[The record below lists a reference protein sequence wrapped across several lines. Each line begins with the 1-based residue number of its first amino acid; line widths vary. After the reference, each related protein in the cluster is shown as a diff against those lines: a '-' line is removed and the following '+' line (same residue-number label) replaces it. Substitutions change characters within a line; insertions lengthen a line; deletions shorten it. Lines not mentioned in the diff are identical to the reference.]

1 MARGKLIVIDGLDG
15 AGKATQA
22 AALVDRLKKEGKK
35 VVALDFPQYAQ
46 NFFGRLIGECL
57 AGEHGDFLHLAP
69 QIASVLYAG
78 DRFEAATKIRK
89 WLDEGK
95 YVVLDRYVSANQIH
109 QGGKI
114 KKVGER
120 KKFLQWLSTLEYEVF
135 GIPRPH
141 RVVFLDVTPD
151 ITREMLVLQVNK
163 RDKKSYLGKNKKD
176 VVEESMEYMLAS
188 RTSALYLARTEK
200 NWIRVDC
207 VSKGAILPR
216 EVITEKVYQAVTKKA
231 L

>member
-1 MARGKLIVIDGLDG
+1 MAKGKLIVIDGLDG

-22 AALVDRLKKEGKK
+22 ALLVARLKKEGKR
-35 VVALDFPQYAQ
+35 VVTMDFPQYKK

-69 QIASVLYAG
+69 HIASVLYAG
-78 DRFEAATKIRK
+78 DRFEAATQIQK
-89 WLDEGK
+89 WLREGK

-114 KKVGER
+114 KSVSER
-120 KKFLQWLSTLEYEVF
+120 KKFLQWLSTLEYVIF
-135 GIPRPH
+135 GIPQPD
-141 RVVFLDVTPD
+141 RVIFLDVTPD
-151 ITREMLVLQVNK
+151 ISREMLISQINK
-163 RDKKSYLGKNKKD
+163 QDKKSYLGKNKKD

-200 NWIRVDC
+200 NWVRVNC
-207 VSKGAILPR
+207 VARGAILSR
-216 EVITEKVYQAVTKKA
+216 EVIAEKVYQAVIQ
-231 L
+231 

>member
-1 MARGKLIVIDGLDG
+1 MPKGKLIVIDGLDG

-22 AALVDRLKKEGKK
+22 MLLVARLKKEGKK
-35 VVALDFPQYAQ
+35 VVSLDFPQYQ
-46 NFFGRLIGECL
+46 NNFFGRLIGECL
-57 AGEHGDFLHLAP
+57 SGEHGDFLHLAP
-69 QIASVLYAG
+69 HIASVLYAG
-78 DRFEAATKIRK
+78 DRFEASARIRK
-89 WLDEGK
+89 WLSEGK

-114 KKVGER
+114 QNVSER
-120 KKFLQWLSTLEYEVF
+120 KKFLQWLGTLEYTVF
-135 GIPRPH
+135 GIPRPD
-141 RVVFLDVTPD
+141 RVIFLDVTPE

-200 NWIRVDC
+200 NWMKVSC
-207 VSKGAILPR
+207 VARGTILPR
-216 EVITEKVYQAVTKKA
+216 EVIAEKVYQAVTQKE